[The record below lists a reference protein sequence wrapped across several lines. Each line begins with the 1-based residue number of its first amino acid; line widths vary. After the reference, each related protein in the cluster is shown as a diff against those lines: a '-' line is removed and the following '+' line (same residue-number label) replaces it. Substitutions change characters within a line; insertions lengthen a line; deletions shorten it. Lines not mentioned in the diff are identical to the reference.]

1 MGDLHTELKEFIV
14 ESLNLEDI
22 EPKDIDDNAPLF
34 SEADGLGL
42 DSIDALELGLAFKKK
57 YNIMIDQNDESQQ
70 KHFYSVKTIA
80 DYIVENIKDNNDWT
94 KWWYLYQN
102 QINFI

>member
-1 MGDLHTELKEFIV
+1 MVPLMRGPIRDRQKDLSETR
-14 ESLNLEDI
+14 
-22 EPKDIDDNAPLF
+22 PLF

-42 DSIDALELGLAFKKK
+42 DSIDALELGLAFKKR

-80 DYIVENIKDNNDWT
+80 DYIVENIKDNND
-94 KWWYLYQN
+94 
-102 QINFI
+102 